1 MPVWLLAIAH
11 ACLQAALVLASGL
24 QPTSLNGY
32 SAKHTASV
40 RSIALVHLSKQD
52 KTLMQLASVHVCA
65 VRARL
70 CLLVLQGCLVSY
82 RPLEAAFVYSSKI
95 PSMRCVTSRCVALNG
110 CYYAAAERPAR
121 AGRASRVARYK
132 SNDSVDK
139 REEPKRLSHGHVL
152 VRHATMQIWAA

>member
-82 RPLEAAFVYSSKI
+82 RPLAAAFVFSSKI
-95 PSMRCVTSRCVALNG
+95 PSMRCVTSRCVALDG
-110 CYYAAAERPAR
+110 CYSAGQQSAALDEPRAR
-121 AGRASRVARYK
+121 ATRAMIV
-132 SNDSVDK
+132 
-139 REEPKRLSHGHVL
+139 
-152 VRHATMQIWAA
+152 